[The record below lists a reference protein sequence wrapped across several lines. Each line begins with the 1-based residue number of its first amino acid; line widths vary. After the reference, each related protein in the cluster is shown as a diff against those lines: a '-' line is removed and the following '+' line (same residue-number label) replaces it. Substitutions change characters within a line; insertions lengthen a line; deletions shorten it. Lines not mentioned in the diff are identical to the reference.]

1 VTGWFDALPLHRKL
15 ITMAL
20 AVSTAALSAALIGL
34 VAFDV
39 LRFRQ
44 SAADDALALAQV
56 IAENAAATIVFN
68 DAQNARQMLDS
79 VQVRPFI
86 SRACLYRAGGS
97 LLAGFER
104 PGSAPC
110 PVVPAD
116 ARTWRAVASR
126 VAVARNGRVVGSI
139 FVERRLDDLP
149 GRVIATASAGLF
161 MLLVAGVVAFGV
173 ARRLQATISRPIV
186 SLANA
191 ARAIGRDQH
200 APMPTIEAPPD
211 ETGALV
217 DAFSEMVRRLLS
229 SNEALTMEVEE
240 RRRMQAE
247 REALLVRER
256 EANRLKDEFLAA
268 VSHELRTPLNAIMGW
283 TQVLANMKPE
293 DRGGPTLAKAIASLS
308 RNAHAQSR
316 VIEDLLDVSR
326 IVTGK
331 LQLKVAAV
339 DLRAVIESALDV
351 VAPIAAAK
359 RVRLDVDLPPA
370 ASMIRGDV
378 DRVRQVLWN
387 LLSNAVKFTPPDGTV
402 SVRVSGDAAHYTLVV
417 SDSGIGIAPA
427 FLPHVFERFRQA
439 DGSTTREHGGLGL
452 GLALVKE
459 LTELHGGTVRA
470 DSPGVGHGATF
481 TVTLPGLA
489 RTSAGQPFAPAPQIA
504 APRLDGVEILAVD
517 DSPDALDVIA
527 AALGD
532 AGATVRIASSGSE
545 AMAQVRRS
553 LPHVILC
560 DIAMPG
566 MDGFALLDAI
576 RQDAR
581 AKAIP
586 VLAVTAYASED
597 SRETCARA
605 GFQGYISKP
614 FAIAE
619 LVRDVAAA
627 LSRT

>member
-1 VTGWFDALPLHRKL
+1 MAAGRARRPDERRRVRRHARSVRQRSRGARGRRDARQPQGVGPPRGARTGRRRLPAARHPERRDRTARAPAARRDAAHPDDRRRRALPRRRRHRAAAPRRGPHAIRRQRRRGPPRRPADQRTAAPVGGQRAGSRTVTGWFDALPLHRKL

-370 ASMIRGDV
+370 ASMIR
-378 DRVRQVLWN
+378 
-387 LLSNAVKFTPPDGTV
+387 
-402 SVRVSGDAAHYTLVV
+402 
-417 SDSGIGIAPA
+417 
-427 FLPHVFERFRQA
+427 
-439 DGSTTREHGGLGL
+439 
-452 GLALVKE
+452 
-459 LTELHGGTVRA
+459 
-470 DSPGVGHGATF
+470 
-481 TVTLPGLA
+481 
-489 RTSAGQPFAPAPQIA
+489 
-504 APRLDGVEILAVD
+504 
-517 DSPDALDVIA
+517 
-527 AALGD
+527 
-532 AGATVRIASSGSE
+532 
-545 AMAQVRRS
+545 
-553 LPHVILC
+553 
-560 DIAMPG
+560 
-566 MDGFALLDAI
+566 
-576 RQDAR
+576 
-581 AKAIP
+581 
-586 VLAVTAYASED
+586 
-597 SRETCARA
+597 
-605 GFQGYISKP
+605 
-614 FAIAE
+614 
-619 LVRDVAAA
+619 
-627 LSRT
+627 